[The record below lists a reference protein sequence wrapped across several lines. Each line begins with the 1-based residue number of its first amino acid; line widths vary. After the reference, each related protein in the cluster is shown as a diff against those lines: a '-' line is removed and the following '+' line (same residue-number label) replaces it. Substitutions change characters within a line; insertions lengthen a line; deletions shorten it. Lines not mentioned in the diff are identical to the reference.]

1 MKFNREHLEE
11 LTLQKIKE
19 VNDEAGY
26 RSYLEVPEMVNIIAS
41 IMEEKFNVLFDSQ
54 KDQIRGLRAYND
66 ILEKEND
73 SMTDIETSI
82 VNKVIT
88 AIGAFVVSTLGA
100 LVALTI
106 IAGLVPQLTWNHCLI
121 GAVDGVHP
129 ITFLQAWGLNILCGM
144 LFCSVSNSK

>member
-1 MKFNREHLEE
+1 M
-11 LTLQKIKE
+11 
-19 VNDEAGY
+19 
-26 RSYLEVPEMVNIIAS
+26 
-41 IMEEKFNVLFDSQ
+41 
-54 KDQIRGLRAYND
+54 
-66 ILEKEND
+66 
-73 SMTDIETSI
+73 
-82 VNKVIT
+82 NKVIT

-106 IAGLVPQLTWNHCLI
+106 IAGLVLAIITQLTWNHCLI